1 MTVALPI
8 GGIDMQ
14 FNISLVDFSVDLDGW
29 VGEVGSFTKIPVA
42 RVDDFQVLIVL
53 SFEFGSAKK
62 LVFPDAANYFLG
74 DAYRVVFFSNFK
86 LI

>member
-8 GGIDMQ
+8 CGIDMQ
-14 FNISLVDFSVDLDGW
+14 LNISLVDFSVDLDGCAS
-29 VGEVGSFTKIPVA
+29 EVGSFTKISVA
-42 RVDDFQVLIVL
+42 RADDFQILIVL
-53 SFEFGSAKK
+53 SFEFGSAKQ
-62 LVFPDAANYFLG
+62 LVVPDVANYFFG